1 MECGHRVQAI
11 VPGAVPGEELGRAW
25 LGKPKFLNGQKN
37 GHVDFAN
44 NWRVGFHNGHVDLA
58 HSACG
63 SCTLGMWISHT
74 GHVDLSICIL

>member
-1 MECGHRVQAI
+1 M
-11 VPGAVPGEELGRAW
+11 PGAVPGEELGRPW
-25 LGKPKFLNGQKN
+25 LGKPKFLNGQQN

-63 SCTLGMWISHT
+63 SRTLGMWTCPFVSCKKET
-74 GHVDLSICIL
+74 QMLNWE